1 MMPGYATKPWHLTS
15 RSVQPFQITLTKA
28 NPSTKITLRI
38 EALRPWDGSKVNLSR
53 TCITHAAWTPL
64 IYHWAKILLAIQ
76 SNLSYSALPFSIW
89 PPLPVLCWVIIA
101 IWTNLITSPL
111 WFFWPTNTC
120 LRSRDVHLTPL
131 QSTSCET
138 PYSTPHPPPQTAT
151 KDDYLGNI
159 RLIVHLGQLLIKTP
173 HCFCVFNKATSAIVI
188 EWEPPSLLC
197 RVTPLCPL
205 LTGIYESLPGNTA
218 NGVLILTCLS
228 GEFWW
233 NSLRRWRSDFEKDWK
248 GPRVR
253 ALCHMVPSVHCS
265 LISVLFRW
273 RCLSLCMSA
282 LLLLCLSLLPSI
294 RAEPHSDCLG
304 HCVIGGHF
312 SPVGPAVDRR

>member
-1 MMPGYATKPWHLTS
+1 MP
-15 RSVQPFQITLTKA
+15 F
-28 NPSTKITLRI
+28 PSACGLLYLR
-38 EALRPWDGSKVNLSR
+38 
-53 TCITHAAWTPL
+53 
-64 IYHWAKILLAIQ
+64 
-76 SNLSYSALPFSIW
+76 
-89 PPLPVLCWVIIA
+89 WVIIA
-101 IWTNLITSPL
+101 IWTNPIPSPL
-111 WFFWPTNTC
+111 WFFP
-120 LRSRDVHLTPL
+120 SHGHLFALPRC
-131 QSTSCET
+131 SFDTS
-138 PYSTPHPPPQTAT
+138 SSQPHVRPHTLYHTPPQTAT

-159 RLIVHLGQLLIKTP
+159 RLIVHLGQLLIKTL
-173 HCFCVFNKATSAIVI
+173 HCFCAFHKATSAIVI
-188 EWEPPSLLC
+188 EWAPPSLLC
-197 RVTPLCPL
+197 RVSPLRPL

-218 NGVLILTCLS
+218 NGALILTCLS
-228 GEFWW
+228 GEFWR

-265 LISVLFRW
+265 LISVLFRC

-312 SPVGPAVDRR
+312 SPVGSAGARR